1 MLFRSIITMAMENDE
16 VIAYQ
21 KKMIAMDS
29 SVIKSI
35 NSKNFEKRLSENENS
50 IIIYGAVRCTH
61 CQAIREILMELI
73 EEEFQEVTCFYMD
86 IDENPSFAA
95 KRGIKSVPLTV
106 FYKNSKEVY
115 RFLGEG
121 SYDEIA
127 DAIEDYFK
135 IESDYNI

>member
-1 MLFRSIITMAMENDE
+1 
-16 VIAYQ
+16 
-21 KKMIAMDS
+21 
-29 SVIKSI
+29 
-35 NSKNFEKRLSENENS
+35 
-50 IIIYGAVRCTH
+50 
-61 CQAIREILMELI
+61 MELI